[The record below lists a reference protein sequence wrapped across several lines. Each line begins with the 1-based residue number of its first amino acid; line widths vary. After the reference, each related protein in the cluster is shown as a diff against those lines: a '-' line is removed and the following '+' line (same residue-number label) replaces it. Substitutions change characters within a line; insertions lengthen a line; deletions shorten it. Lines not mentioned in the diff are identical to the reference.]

1 MIMKRA
7 IASCFIALGIQSSP
21 VFASDLVDSARNFH
35 QDTSNIHLLM
45 NVVGKS
51 RILALKGCP
60 SAIELIIRSYNAY
73 IYKEKSNTSFMD
85 LARKASSCK

>member
-1 MIMKRA
+1 MKRA

-21 VFASDLVDSARNFH
+21 VCASDLVDSARNFH

-73 IYKEKSNTSFMD
+73 IYKEMSNTSFMD
-85 LARKASSCK
+85 LARHISSCK